1 MRVKA
6 TMEIWTKAVVFYE
19 EGIRSAKERGETYN
33 LSERTVRRWAK
44 AHSLDKENR
53 ILTWN
58 KRGAGHGAGASTA
71 KLCEACDVGGD
82 QQADKIQLRQDFF
95 ADMKIGRSC
104 SSPRAFRPFRSHH
117 LPCIPGVALLRC
129 STPTARRVAL
139 SPSAALARS
148 SHHASHRVRR
158 C

>member
-58 KRGAGHGAGASTA
+58 KRGAGRGAGASTA

-82 QQADKIQLRQDFF
+82 KQADKIQLRQDLF
-95 ADMKIGRSC
+95 ADMNIGRDC
-104 SSPRAFRPFRSHH
+104 SSPLHSGSLRSPPFRSAH
-117 LPCIPGVALLRC
+117 R
-129 STPTARRVAL
+129 L
-139 SPSAALARS
+139 SLVSRS
-148 SHHASHRVRR
+148 VSG
-158 C
+158 